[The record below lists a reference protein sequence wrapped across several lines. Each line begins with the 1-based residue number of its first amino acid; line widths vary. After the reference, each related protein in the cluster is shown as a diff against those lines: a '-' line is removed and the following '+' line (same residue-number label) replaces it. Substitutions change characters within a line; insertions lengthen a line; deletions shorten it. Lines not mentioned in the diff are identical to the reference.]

1 MKTYDNVSDAG
12 EIKSLSEQRVRPCR
26 CVLPTG
32 LCKEN
37 SKEGG
42 CLAKQEAAARPGSLE
57 LPTKRQQDMCWSRLL
72 TWLCVSRKVFTV
84 VSIYSCA
91 AKIQCLC
98 FTASSFEFD

>member
-1 MKTYDNVSDAG
+1 MLPMKTYDNVSDAG

-42 CLAKQEAAARPGSLE
+42 CLAKQERGSSKTREPG
-57 LPTKRQQDMCWSRLL
+57 
-72 TWLCVSRKVFTV
+72 
-84 VSIYSCA
+84 IA
-91 AKIQCLC
+91 N
-98 FTASSFEFD
+98 